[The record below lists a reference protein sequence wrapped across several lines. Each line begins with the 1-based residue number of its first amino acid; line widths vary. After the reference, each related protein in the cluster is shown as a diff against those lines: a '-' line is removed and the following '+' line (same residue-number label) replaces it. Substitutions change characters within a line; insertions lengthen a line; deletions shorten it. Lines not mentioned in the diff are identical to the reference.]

1 MNLDMTREV
10 PMSARMMTLIL
21 ALSLALVLVGC
32 SPTDEPDV
40 EAPVDDPAAGIRLA
54 PGLYELEDGSVQAIG
69 TLEWVD
75 LEGGFWAVTDG
86 TAAGDEGGNVA
97 VIANGDELDA
107 DLSALDG
114 RTVSVIGERFD
125 GASIRMAGPEIIADS
140 VEEIDDTPG
149 AAE

>member
-1 MNLDMTREV
+1 MNSDMTREV
-10 PMSARMMTLIL
+10 PMPTKMMSVIL
-21 ALSLALVLVGC
+21 ALSFALLLVAC
-32 SPTDEPDV
+32 SPADEPDV
-40 EAPVDDPAAGIRLA
+40 DAPGDDPSTGLRLA
-54 PGLYELEDGSVQAIG
+54 PGLYDLEDGRVQAVG

-97 VIANGDELDA
+97 VIANGDELD
-107 DLSALDG
+107 DELSALDG

-125 GASIRMAGPEIIADS
+125 GASIRMAGPEIIAET
-140 VEEIDDTPG
+140 VEEIDDTQG

>member
-1 MNLDMTREV
+1 MSTRMV
-10 PMSARMMTLIL
+10 TVIM
-21 ALSLALVLVGC
+21 ALSLALLLVAC
-32 SPTDEPDV
+32 SPADEPDV
-40 EAPVDDPAAGIRLA
+40 EAPGDDPAAGLRLA
-54 PGLYELEDGSVQAIG
+54 PGLYDLEDGSVQAIG

-97 VIANGDELDA
+97 VIANGDELD
-107 DLSALDG
+107 DELSALDG

-125 GASIRMAGPEIIADS
+125 GVSIRMAGPEIIAET
-140 VEEIDDTPG
+140 VEEIDDTQG

>member
-1 MNLDMTREV
+1 M
-10 PMSARMMTLIL
+10 PARMITLIL
-21 ALSLALVLVGC
+21 ALSLALVLVAC
-32 SPTDEPDV
+32 SPADEPDV
-40 EAPVDDPAAGIRLA
+40 ETPADDPAAGIRLA
-54 PGLYELEDGSVQAIG
+54 PGLYELEGGSVQAVG

-97 VIANGDELDA
+97 VIANGDELD
-107 DLSALDG
+107 DELSALDG

-125 GASIRMAGPEIIADS
+125 GASIRMAGPEIIAET

>member
-1 MNLDMTREV
+1 M
-10 PMSARMMTLIL
+10 ATLIL
-21 ALSLALVLVGC
+21 TLSLALVLIGC

-40 EAPVDDPAAGIRLA
+40 EAPGDDPATGLRLA
-54 PGLYELEDGSVQAIG
+54 PGLYELEDGSVQAVG

-107 DLSALDG
+107 ELSALDG
-114 RTVSVIGERFD
+114 RMVSVIGERFD
-125 GASIRMAGPEIIADS
+125 GASIRMAGPEIIAET
-140 VEEIDDTPG
+140 VEEIDDATG
-149 AAE
+149 EAE

>member
-1 MNLDMTREV
+1 MTTRI
-10 PMSARMMTLIL
+10 MALIL
-21 ALSLALVLVGC
+21 ALSLALALVAC
-32 SPTDEPDV
+32 SPGDEPDV
-40 EAPVDDPAAGIRLA
+40 EAPDDDPAAGLRLA
-54 PGLYELEDGSVQAIG
+54 PGLYDLEDGRVQAIG

-97 VIANGDELDA
+97 VIANGDELD
-107 DLSALDG
+107 DELSALDG
-114 RTVSVIGERFD
+114 RAVSVIGERFD
-125 GASIRMAGPEIIADS
+125 GASIRMAGPEIIAET